1 MAKIITEILPGI
13 LPVAGSTDVD
23 DKRDRYLHTFQA
35 PHQRP
40 RNDWATYYGSVPDD
54 VTRQIWKVP
63 TGVSVAK
70 FELWGAGG
78 GGAGAACCQ
87 QGVSG
92 GSGAY
97 AYKELSVTPGDR
109 YVLCLGDY
117 SEYCCTQRCTSPQ
130 GCLIKQTGY
139 KGPTAWVSG
148 NGLTNFCA
156 EGGNPGVSAFCP
168 AYNMHGRT
176 PEDQG
181 RCKRCFCWTHCEL
194 FTGGDASG
202 IRTLDSDNDI
212 MRCAC
217 FYGADGGTRGTRGYM
232 KTSCCGQD
240 ANDDACGIRWG
251 VPYPAGLWDRPGRGG
266 RGGIVEVGYQ
276 ICCYCCGLTSI
287 GACQVSA
294 RLGAGTSNYTVT
306 LRGTGGPTASSTDG
320 QNSCGARG
328 GPSAI
333 WISYC

>member
-1 MAKIITEILPGI
+1 MAKVLTEILPSVQPSQG
-13 LPVAGSTDVD
+13 GSGFDSMR
-23 DKRDRYLHTFQA
+23 KRYLHAYEA
-35 PHQRP
+35 PT
-40 RNDWATYYGSVPDD
+40 DVTWASWPTYFGSVATD
-54 VTRQIWKVP
+54 VTRQIWTVP
-63 TGVSVAK
+63 AGISIAK

-78 GGAGAACCQ
+78 GGAGSNCCM

-97 AYKELSVTPGDR
+97 AHKEISVTPGDR
-109 YVLCLGDY
+109 YTLCLGDY
-117 SEYCCTQRCTSPQ
+117 SEYCCTQRCQSPQ

-156 EGGNPGVSAFCP
+156 EGGNPGVTAFCP
-168 AYNMHGRT
+168 AYNLHSRV
-176 PEDQG
+176 PEDDG
-181 RCKRCFCWTHCEL
+181 RKCCCYCWTHCEL

-217 FYGADGGTRGTRGYM
+217 YYGADGGVKGTRGYM
-232 KTSCCGQD
+232 KTSCCGLGAD
-240 ANDDACGIRWG
+240 ASACGIRWG
-251 VPYPAGLWDRPGRGG
+251 VPYPGGHWDKPGRGG
-266 RGGIVEVGYQ
+266 RGGVIEVAYQ
-276 ICCYCCGLTSI
+276 TCCYCCGLATI
-287 GACQVSA
+287 GSCQVSG
-294 RLGAGTSNYTVT
+294 RLGGGVGATAVHI
-306 LRGTGGPTASSTDG
+306 RGTGGVSASSADG
-320 QNSCGARG
+320 QNSCGGRG